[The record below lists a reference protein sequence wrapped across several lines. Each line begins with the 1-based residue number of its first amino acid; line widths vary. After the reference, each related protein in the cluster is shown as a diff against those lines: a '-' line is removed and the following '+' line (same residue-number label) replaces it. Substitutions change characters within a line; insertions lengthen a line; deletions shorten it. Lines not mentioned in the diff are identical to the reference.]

1 MLQIRPMLQ
10 SMQKLLT
17 KKKYALLLIGLL
29 LVAMLATGFVHA
41 RKTVHIV
48 VDGKVIKL
56 ATLHSN
62 PAEALDQ
69 AGIHLGN
76 KDEFRI
82 STASL
87 INGTTIEVFRAVP
100 VFVSYQ
106 GARTMVVTGKPT
118 VGEVLESLNL
128 ASNGHKAVPGV
139 MTPISPGLD
148 IRVVTVKETLVEKEE
163 VISHPVVRHAD
174 PTVEAGLEQVQQEGQ
189 DGLKRVTYRMV
200 SEDGEHVSAD
210 AVAEEVLTPAV
221 PALIRSGNR
230 ETVSTSRGSLRF
242 QRAVVMEATAYL
254 PSDGGGNGITYS
266 GIPARQGVV
275 AVDPR
280 VIPIGTRLFIPGY
293 GLAIAGDT
301 GGDIKGNRIDLCMED
316 YHDAW
321 NFGRRSVKVYILAE

>member
-10 SMQKLLT
+10 SMQNLLV
-17 KKKYALLLIGLL
+17 KKKYALLLTGLL

-48 VDGKVIKL
+48 ADGKAITL
-56 ATLHSN
+56 ATFHSN

-69 AGIHLGN
+69 AGVHLGN
-76 KDEFRI
+76 KDEYRL
-82 STASL
+82 STGSL

-100 VFVSYQ
+100 VFITYQ

-118 VGEVLESLNL
+118 VGEVLKSLNL
-128 ASNGHKAVPGV
+128 DASGLKAVPEV
-139 MTPISPGLD
+139 MTAISPGLS
-148 IRVVTVKETLVEKEE
+148 IRVITVKETLVEKEE
-163 VISHPVVRHAD
+163 IISHPVVRHSD
-174 PTVEAGLEQVQQEGQ
+174 PTIEAGLEQVQQEGQ
-189 DGLKRVTYRMV
+189 DGLKKVTYRMI

-210 AVAEEVLTPAV
+210 AVAEEVLKPPV

-266 GIPARQGVV
+266 GIPARHGVV

-280 VIPIGTRLFIPGY
+280 VIPLGTRVFVQGY
-293 GLAIAGDT
+293 GVAIAGDT

-316 YHDAW
+316 DHDAW
-321 NFGRRSVKVYILAE
+321 SFGRRMVKVYILAE